1 MNNQKG
7 FLLLLSIISLLSLI
21 AAYRY
26 PFMYSEF
33 MLEFPGWFPEFFADR
48 TRNWIIYKGRIP
60 TGSHYLW
67 GMISN
72 LFLARELFIG
82 TIIAIFSAGFPAIK
96 IATIIFLTLSDN
108 GNVTIFRQRLMKAL
122 NLVSKWS
129 MADVFIVG
137 MLIVF
142 MKAEGFHFR
151 FTAGIG
157 LYFFAVAAFLSTISL
172 QLLMRLNNTLR
183 FNEEP

>member
-7 FLLLLSIISLLSLI
+7 FLSLLSIISLLSLI
-21 AAYRY
+21 AAYCY

-33 MLEFPGWFPEFFADR
+33 MLELPGWFPEFLADR

-60 TGSHYLW
+60 TGSHYLF
-67 GMISN
+67 GMIGN
-72 LFLARELFIG
+72 LFLAHELFIG
-82 TIIAIFSAGFPAIK
+82 TIIAIFSVGFPTIK
-96 IATIIFLTLSDN
+96 IATIIFLAFSDN
-108 GNVTIFRQRLMKAL
+108 GKETIFRQCLMKAL
-122 NLVSKWS
+122 SLVSKWS

-157 LYFFAVAAFLSTISL
+157 LYFFAGAALLSTISL
-172 QLLMRLNNTLR
+172 QLLVRQAMGPKTVLL
-183 FNEEP
+183 